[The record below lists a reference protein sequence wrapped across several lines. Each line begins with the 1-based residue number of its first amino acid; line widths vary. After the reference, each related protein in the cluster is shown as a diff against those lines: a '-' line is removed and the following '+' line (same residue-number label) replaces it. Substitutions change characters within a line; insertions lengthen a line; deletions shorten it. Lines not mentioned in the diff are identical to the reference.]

1 MKKYG
6 VEPGF
11 SMKMRV
17 DQEGGVPVVFVV
29 QQVRRVPIPPSAFA
43 LPPGYKRVK
52 GPAAAQP

>member
-17 DQEGGVPVVFVV
+17 EQSGGVPVVFLVK
-29 QQVRRVPIPPSAFA
+29 QVRRKPIPPSTFA
-43 LPPGYKRVK
+43 LPEGYQRVE
-52 GPAAAQP
+52 GPIGAQP